1 MVLELGAIISGL
13 NMAASALN
21 KTAQATQD
29 LSQISG
35 YLSALAEGQH
45 DLQRLQNTKTLS
57 AADAVKAQL
66 AKKEA
71 DEALAQ
77 VREAFIYSGNQRLWD
92 DAMTAMAEARK
103 ARAAEIRRLEL
114 ARKRRRKELAQ
125 LAIVIAV
132 SVGLIPIAIIIAI
145 WLIFQI

>member
-1 MVLELGAIISGL
+1 MILELGAIISGL

-71 DEALAQ
+71 DDALAQ
-77 VREAFIYSGNQRLWD
+77 VREAFVYSGNGQLWD
-92 DAMTAMAEARK
+92 DAMKAMAEARK
-103 ARAAEIRRLEL
+103 ARAAEVRRLEL
-114 ARKRRRKELAQ
+114 TRKRRKKELTQ

-132 SVGLIPIAIIIAI
+132 SVGLIPLAIMLAI

>member
-66 AKKEA
+66 AKKGA

-132 SVGLIPIAIIIAI
+132 SVGLIPIAIILAI

>member
-77 VREAFIYSGNQRLWD
+77 VREAFIYSGNGQLWEN
-92 DAMTAMAEARK
+92 AMKAMAEARR
-103 ARAAEIRRLEL
+103 ARAAEVRRLEL
-114 ARKRRRKELAQ
+114 ARKRRRKEIAQ
-125 LAIVIAV
+125 FAIALSIALGLVPLAII
-132 SVGLIPIAIIIAI
+132 LAI
-145 WLIFQI
+145 WLIWQI

>member
-29 LSQISG
+29 ISQISG
-35 YLSALAEGQH
+35 YLAALAEGQH

-71 DEALAQ
+71 DEALSQ
-77 VREAFIYSGNQRLWD
+77 VREAFIYSGNGQLWEN
-92 DAMTAMAEARK
+92 AMKAMAEARR
-103 ARAAEIRRLEL
+103 ARAAEGRRLEL
-114 ARKRRRKELAQ
+114 ARKRRRKEIAQ
-125 LAIVIAV
+125 FAIALSIALGLVPLAII
-132 SVGLIPIAIIIAI
+132 LAI
-145 WLIFQI
+145 WLIWQI

>member
-71 DEALAQ
+71 DDALAQ
-77 VREAFIYSGNQRLWD
+77 VREAFLYSGNGQLWD
-92 DAMTAMAEARK
+92 DAMKAMAEARK
-103 ARAAEIRRLEL
+103 ARAAEIRRLEIL
-114 ARKRRRKELAQ
+114 RKRRKKELTQ
-125 LAIVIAV
+125 LAIVLAV
-132 SVGLIPIAIIIAI
+132 FVGLILIAIMLAI

>member
-1 MVLELGAIISGL
+1 MVLELGAIIRGL

-71 DEALAQ
+71 DDALAQ
-77 VREAFIYSGNQRLWD
+77 VREAFLYSGNGQLWD
-92 DAMTAMAEARK
+92 DAMRLWPRLA
-103 ARAAEIRRLEL
+103 RLEL
-114 ARKRRRKELAQ
+114 LRFAGWKYSGSAGRR
-125 LAIVIAV
+125 
-132 SVGLIPIAIIIAI
+132 S
-145 WLIFQI
+145 

>member
-71 DEALAQ
+71 DDALAQ
-77 VREAFIYSGNQRLWD
+77 VREAFVYSVNGQWWD
-92 DAMTAMAEARK
+92 DAMKAMAEARK

-114 ARKRRRKELAQ
+114 ARKRRKKELTQ

-132 SVGLIPIAIIIAI
+132 SVGLIPIAIMLAI

>member
-132 SVGLIPIAIIIAI
+132 SVGLIPIAIILAI

>member
-77 VREAFIYSGNQRLWD
+77 VREAFIYSGNQKLWD

-114 ARKRRRKELAQ
+114 ARKRRKKELTQ

-132 SVGLIPIAIIIAI
+132 SVGLIPIAIMLAI

>member
-1 MVLELGAIISGL
+1 
-13 NMAASALN
+13 MAASALN

-66 AKKEA
+66 AKKGA

-132 SVGLIPIAIIIAI
+132 SVGLIPIAIILAI

>member
-1 MVLELGAIISGL
+1 
-13 NMAASALN
+13 MAASALN

>member
-1 MVLELGAIISGL
+1 VVLELGAIISGL

-57 AADAVKAQL
+57 ASDAVKAQL

-77 VREAFIYSGNQRLWD
+77 VREAFIYSGNGQLWEN
-92 DAMTAMAEARK
+92 AMTAMAEARK
-103 ARAAEIRRLEL
+103 ARAAEVRRLEL
-114 ARKRRRKELAQ
+114 ARKRRKKELTQ

-132 SVGLIPIAIIIAI
+132 SVGLIPIAIMLAI

>member
-45 DLQRLQNTKTLS
+45 DLQRLQNTKKLS

-71 DEALAQ
+71 DDALAQ
-77 VREAFIYSGNQRLWD
+77 VREAFLYSGNGQLWD
-92 DAMTAMAEARK
+92 DAMKAMAEARK
-103 ARAAEIRRLEL
+103 ARAAEIRRLEIL
-114 ARKRRRKELAQ
+114 RKRRKKELTQ

-132 SVGLIPIAIIIAI
+132 SVGLIPIAIMLAI

>member
-71 DEALAQ
+71 DDALAQ

-114 ARKRRRKELAQ
+114 ARKRRKKELTQ

-132 SVGLIPIAIIIAI
+132 SVGLIPIAIMLAI